1 MTRVTTWSQARTA
14 AAAWAALPPVELP
27 LASAS
32 GRELAAP
39 LWSLVA
45 VPPFDASAMDGYAV
59 RGPGPWRVVGRVLAG
74 APPPPPLAD
83 GEALEVATGACLPP
97 GAEGVVPYERAVRD
111 EAALVAEP
119 PRGRHVR
126 RAGEEAPRW
135 TALLPAGTVLTAAG
149 VGLAAAVG
157 HDALLVRAQ
166 PRVAAVV
173 TGSELLE
180 AGLPTGGA
188 VRDAVGPLLAAAVP
202 SYGAALVSL
211 RVVPDDAG
219 ALAAALAA
227 SDADVVLTSGST
239 SVGRADLLPSVLD
252 ALGAT
257 LLVHGV
263 RVRPGHPQL
272 LARLPDGR
280 PLVGLPGNPLAALS
294 ALATLVEP
302 LLCALAGR
310 RLPALTSARVT
321 TPLDRESSTRL
332 VPVRAQGGVA
342 VATGHG
348 GSAMLRGAAAATH
361 FAVVPP
367 GEGAVTEVELL
378 RLP

>member
-1 MTRVTTWSQARTA
+1 VTSWSEARATA
-14 AAAWAALPPVELP
+14 AAWPPLRPVEVP
-27 LASAS
+27 VALAG

-59 RGPGPWRVVGRVLAG
+59 RGRGPWRVVDRVLAG
-74 APPPPPLAD
+74 SPPPAPLVD
-83 GEALEVATGACLPP
+83 GEAVEVATGACLPP
-97 GAEGVVPYERAVRD
+97 GAEGVVPYEQAVRD
-111 EAALVAEP
+111 DTSLVAEP

-126 RAGEEAPRW
+126 LAGEECPRW
-135 TALLPAGTVLTAAG
+135 TALLPAGTALGAAA

-157 HDALLVRAQ
+157 HDALLVRAV

-188 VRDAVGPLLAAAVP
+188 VRDAVGPLLGAAVP
-202 SYGAALVSL
+202 GYGGVLVAVRL
-211 RVVPDDAG
+211 VPDDAG
-219 ALAAALAA
+219 ALAAAVAA
-227 SDADVVLTSGST
+227 ADADVVVTSGST
-239 SVGRADLLPSVLD
+239 SVGHADLLPAVL
-252 ALGAT
+252 AGLGAE

-263 RVRPGHPQL
+263 DVRPGHPQL

-294 ALATLVEP
+294 ALVTLVEP

-310 RLPALTSARVT
+310 RLPAPTPARLTAPLAR
-321 TPLDRESSTRL
+321 EGATRL

-367 GEGAVTEVELL
+367 GEGEATDVELL